1 MIEPLSPLSTKAMR
15 ITLTV
20 LLLIASLPL
29 AASDL
34 PDVAE
39 MDVTAIQAGYEAGE
53 FSAEEIT
60 AAYLERMDAL
70 DRSGPKLNAV
80 RHVNERALERAAELD
95 RERAEGKVRGPL
107 HGIPVLIK
115 DNIDTADMPTTA
127 GSIWLKDVTPP
138 RDAFIVERLR
148 EAGAII
154 LGKTNLSEWAN
165 FHSNTSSS
173 GWSRLGGQVN
183 NPYDTRRNPCGSS
196 SGSGVAAAAS
206 LATLAIGTET
216 NGSIVCPSNANGIVG
231 IKPTVGL
238 WSRSGIIPI
247 SHTTDSAGPMTRTV
261 RDAALLLGAL
271 AAEDPADDKT
281 LGERVQ
287 RHDDYTQFLDTDAL
301 KGKRLGLWTGPT
313 EQNHR
318 VEALTRQAVEAI
330 EAAGAEI
337 VEIEAIVE
345 EEIGGDAYKV
355 LLYEFHHGLDAY
367 LAALGERAPFENY
380 KALVEAIRNDP
391 EATARFDRSV
401 LFQAAERDD
410 IESGEYLEALARML
424 EFSREKGIDRVLA
437 EHELDAIIAPTGSP
451 AWLTDP
457 VLGDN
462 FQLASSSPSARAAY
476 PIITVPMGQIEG
488 LPVGLSFFASAWS
501 EPTLLALAY
510 AYEQATNK
518 RVPPR
523 L

>member
-1 MIEPLSPLSTKAMR
+1 MR
-15 ITLTV
+15 IALSI
-20 LLLIASLPL
+20 LMLITALPL
-29 AASDL
+29 AASDV

-39 MDVTAIQAGYEAGE
+39 MDVAAIQAGYERGDFTAQE
-53 FSAEEIT
+53 VT
-60 AAYLERMDAL
+60 AAYLERIEAL

-80 RHVNERALERAAELD
+80 RHVNEKALERAAELD
-95 RERAEGKVRGPL
+95 RERAEGKLRGPL

-115 DNIDTADMPTTA
+115 DNINTADMPTTA
-127 GSIWLKDVTPP
+127 GSIWFEGVIPP
-138 RDAFIVERLR
+138 KDAFIVERLH
-148 EAGAII
+148 EAGAIV

-165 FHSNTSSS
+165 FHSSASSS

-231 IKPTVGL
+231 LKPTVGL

-271 AAEDPADDKT
+271 VAEDAADDKT
-281 LGERVQ
+281 LGDEVQ
-287 RHDDYTQFLDTDAL
+287 RHDDYTQFLDVDAL

-318 VEALTRQAVEAI
+318 VEALTRQAVEAL

-337 VEIEAIVE
+337 IEIETIVE
-345 EEIGGDAYKV
+345 ENIGGDAFNV
-355 LLYEFHHGLDAY
+355 LLYEFHHGMDAY
-367 LAALGERAPFENY
+367 LAALGERAPFETY
-380 KALVEAIRNDP
+380 KALVEAVRNDP
-391 EATARFDRSV
+391 EATARFNRSL

-410 IESGEYLEALARML
+410 IESEEYLDALSRML
-424 EFSREKGIDRVLA
+424 EHSREKGIDRVLA

-451 AWLTDP
+451 AWLTDL

-462 FQLASSSPSARAAY
+462 FQLASSSPSARAGY
-476 PIITVPMGQIEG
+476 PIITVPMGRIEG

-501 EPTLLALAY
+501 EPSLLALAY

-518 RVPPR
+518 RVPPE

>member
-1 MIEPLSPLSTKAMR
+1 MR
-15 ITLTV
+15 HLTLA
-20 LLLIASLPL
+20 LLLMPALF
-29 AASDL
+29 AGAQEL

-39 MDVTAIQAGYEAGE
+39 MDVAAVQAGFERGDFTARDV
-53 FSAEEIT
+53 T
-60 AAYLERMDAL
+60 AAYLTRIEKL
-70 DRSGPKLNAV
+70 DRAGPMLNAV
-80 RHVNERALERAAELD
+80 RHVSEQALERAAALD

-127 GSIWLKDVTPP
+127 GSIWLEGVIPP
-138 RDAFIVERLR
+138 NDAFIVERLR

-165 FHSNTSSS
+165 FHSSTSSS
-173 GWSRLGGQVN
+173 GWSRLGGQVR
-183 NPYDTRRNPCGSS
+183 NPYGDGRNPCGSS
-196 SGSGVAAAAS
+196 AGSGVAAAAS
-206 LATLAIGTET
+206 LATLTIGTET

-231 IKPTVGL
+231 LKPTVGL

-261 RDAALLLGAL
+261 RDAAVLLGAL
-271 AAEDPADDKT
+271 ASENPADDKT
-281 LGERVQ
+281 VGDEIP
-287 RHDDYTQFLDTDAL
+287 RHADYTQFLDEGAL
-301 KGKRLGLWTGPT
+301 EGKRLGLWSGPT

-318 VEALTRQAVEAI
+318 VETLTREAVSALK
-330 EAAGAEI
+330 AAGAEV
-337 VEIEAIVE
+337 VEIDTITE
-345 EEIGGDAYKV
+345 ENIGGDAFNV
-355 LLYEFHHGLDAY
+355 LLYEFHHGMDAY

-380 KALVEAIRNDP
+380 KALVEAVRKDP
-391 EATARFDRSV
+391 ESTARFDRSL
-401 LFQAAERDD
+401 LFQAADKGD
-410 IESGEYLEALARML
+410 IESKEYLDALTRML
-424 EFSREKGIDRVLA
+424 EHSREEGIDRVLA

-451 AWLTDP
+451 AWMTDL

-462 FQLASSSPSARAAY
+462 FQLASSSPSARAGY

-501 EPTLLALAY
+501 EPTLLGLAY

-518 RVPPR
+518 RVPPE